1 MLFNTRLLAAGV
13 ASCALAMATS
23 AQAANQLFNA
33 SWMTK
38 SFGNEREGGTGES
51 EFYSVF
57 GMPQGVACNPNQPR
71 CDFEST
77 PTDGNG
83 NFNPLGGSIDMAL
96 FCAPWY
102 NFDGMGTAVRP
113 AKGDTPKTSGKNQ
126 RPIPPLYRNPFFFT
140 PLGNA
145 DRFSCTATSTDGMG
159 GPGLVQAGNPVRG
172 KSVQA
177 VTTGGAGGSFNFP
190 KAGAVGAKDG
200 IRVTGEV
207 GEFGALY
214 PYVYSYTYATLKN
227 EAGVFGPGKGPG
239 AFNIQYLQGQ
249 NVVASINVKQGAAKF
264 GGTMKMLGALHTKV
278 CYYRNG
284 GCSLGGA
291 NWLYDWVGTYA
302 NTNGG
307 VVTQGYQIFGSA
319 VYFNSGLGQFSTV
332 MIEASRFP
340 WTTGS
345 IELTA
350 VGRGPHK
357 TVHYAQGYDNRFT
370 DAGELKGT
378 IQLVTPV
385 MTRWLLPGASWETG
399 GIGILK
405 LAFIPEPH
413 TWLMLAAGI
422 SLLGVGY
429 RMRGR

>member
-1 MLFNTRLLAAGV
+1 MLFNTRLLAAGL
-13 ASCALAMATS
+13 ASCALAVATS
-23 AQAANQLFNA
+23 AQAANQLFNG

-57 GMPQGVACNPNQPR
+57 GMPQGVACNPDQPR
-71 CDFEST
+71 CDFQST

-83 NFNPLGGSIDMAL
+83 VFNPLGGSVGMAL
-96 FCAPWY
+96 YCTPWL
-102 NFDGMGTAVRP
+102 NFGGMGTAVRP
-113 AKGDTPKTSGKNQ
+113 AKGETPTTGGKFK

-140 PLGNA
+140 PLGKA

-159 GPGLVQAGNPVRG
+159 GKGLVQAGHPVLG

-177 VTTGGAGGSFNFP
+177 ATVGGAGGSFNVP
-190 KAGAVGAKDG
+190 KAGAGGGGLRA
-200 IRVTGEV
+200 TGVV

-214 PYVYSYTYATLKN
+214 PYVYSYTYATLRN

-239 AFNIQYLQGQ
+239 AFTIQYKQGQ
-249 NVVASINVKQGAAKF
+249 NVVASIKQTAGKAKF
-264 GGTMKMLGALHTKV
+264 GGTMRMLGALHTKV

-291 NWLYDWVGTYA
+291 NWLYDWIGTYA
-302 NTNGG
+302 NTDGLG
-307 VVTQGYQIFGSA
+307 VVTKGYQALGSA
-319 VYFNSGLGQFSTV
+319 VYFNTGLGQFSTV
-332 MIEASRFP
+332 QVEGSRFP

-345 IELTA
+345 VTLTA

-357 TVHYAQGYDNRFT
+357 TVHYAMGYDNRT
-370 DAGELKGT
+370 PTSGKGT

-399 GIGILK
+399 GIGMLK
-405 LAFIPEPH
+405 LEFVPEPRA
-413 TWLMLAAGI
+413 WAAFLSGIAMLVVA
-422 SLLGVGY
+422 Y
-429 RMRGR
+429 RLRR